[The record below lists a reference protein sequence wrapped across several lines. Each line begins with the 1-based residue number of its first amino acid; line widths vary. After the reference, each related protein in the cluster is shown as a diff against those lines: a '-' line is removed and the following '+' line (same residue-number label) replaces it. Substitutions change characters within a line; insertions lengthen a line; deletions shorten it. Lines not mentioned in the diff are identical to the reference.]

1 MGFTSSDIEQFC
13 RAGSDLAPDALLLW
27 IRDLST
33 LAITLRNDVMAAG
46 AANQIEQG
54 LIEPLCRV
62 LETHVQA
69 EGIGGTRGNAV
80 EQLLKAERRKLEQPT
95 ATTTGIAP
103 KNPSTVGTYMRGR
116 RKKDE

>member
-1 MGFTSSDIEQFC
+1 M
-13 RAGSDLAPDALLLW
+13 W

-33 LAITLRNDVMAAG
+33 LAITLRNDIMAAG

-69 EGIGGTRGNAV
+69 EGIGTPRGNAV
-80 EQLLKAERRKLEQPT
+80 EQLVKAERRKLEKPT
-95 ATTTGIAP
+95 GAVAGIEP
-103 KNPSTVGTYMRGR
+103 KNPSSVGAYMRSR
-116 RKKDE
+116 RKKDQ